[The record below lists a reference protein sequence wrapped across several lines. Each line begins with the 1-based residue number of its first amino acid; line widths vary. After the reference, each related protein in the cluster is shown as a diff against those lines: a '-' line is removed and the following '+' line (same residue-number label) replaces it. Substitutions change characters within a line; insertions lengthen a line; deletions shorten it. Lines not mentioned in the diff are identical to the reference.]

1 MAEKYKI
8 KNIRS
13 KVVTEVSQKELET
26 IQSNELVANKYAV
39 ISAPEIK
46 PTKSTL
52 ETK

>member
-13 KVVTEVSQKELET
+13 KVVTEVSQKEWET
-26 IQSNELVANKYAV
+26 IQSNELVANKYV
-39 ISAPEIK
+39 IMSAPELK
-46 PTKSTL
+46 AAKSTL